1 MNILNIMDQDWSQVV
16 FTKTPKVDGKS
27 KIKKE
32 QDIDIEDVKK
42 IQTIS
47 KENQEKI
54 RTARTVKKIKQKD
67 LAQMI
72 NVDVN
77 VIQQYENGKVI
88 PNMLIMTK
96 LEKKLNIRLDKT
108 KDQRN

>member
-1 MNILNIMDQDWSQVV
+1 MDQDWSQVV

>member
-1 MNILNIMDQDWSQVV
+1 MDQDWNQVV
-16 FTKTPKVDGKS
+16 FTKTPKVVGNT

-32 QDIDIEDVKK
+32 LDIDMEDVKK

-54 RTARTVKKIKQKD
+54 RVARTLKKIKQKD

-88 PNMLIMTK
+88 PNIQIMTK

>member
-1 MNILNIMDQDWSQVV
+1 MDQDWSQVV
-16 FTKTPKVDGKS
+16 FTKTPKVDGKN

-47 KENQEKI
+47 KDNQEKI

>member
-1 MNILNIMDQDWSQVV
+1 MDQDWSKVV
-16 FTKTPKVDGKS
+16 FTKTPKVDGKT

-32 QDIDIEDVKK
+32 PDIDIEDVKK

>member
-1 MNILNIMDQDWSQVV
+1 MDQDWNQVV
-16 FTKTPKVDGKS
+16 FTKTPKVDGKP

-54 RTARTVKKIKQKD
+54 RTARTLKKIKQKD
-67 LAQMI
+67 LAKMKAEGDTGSFYKWYI
-72 NVDVN
+72 DRN
-77 VIQQYENGKVI
+77 I
-88 PNMLIMTK
+88 L
-96 LEKKLNIRLDKT
+96 LEETFN
-108 KDQRN
+108 

>member
-1 MNILNIMDQDWSQVV
+1 MDQDWNQVV
-16 FTKTPKVDGKS
+16 FTKTSKVDGKN

-32 QDIDIEDVKK
+32 PDIDIEDIKK

-47 KENQEKI
+47 KDNQEKI
-54 RTARTVKKIKQKD
+54 RTARTIKKIKQKD
-67 LAQMI
+67 LAKLI

-77 VIQQYENGKVI
+77 VIQQYENGKVV
-88 PNMLIMTK
+88 PNMQIMAK

>member
-1 MNILNIMDQDWSQVV
+1 MDQDWSRVV
-16 FTKTPKVDGKS
+16 FTKTPKVDGKT

-32 QDIDIEDVKK
+32 PDIDIEDVKK